1 MRNKLKSSAAA
12 RILRRQR
19 VSYKTAGSVG
29 VCAATSS
36 AWFTGTASASDK
48 LVLVPDFDLFNLFGQ
63 SQFGDLWIMLIG
75 FVLLIFPLN
84 ELIFKPIFHSLDARA
99 EKIDGARKR
108 SGELQVQAD
117 DVLERY
123 ETAIREARSDSE
135 QARQAG
141 LLAAREEQA
150 TLTSEARGQAER
162 ELETARAELGESL
175 EEARASLRASAESL
189 AEAAAAQVLGR
200 ALT

>member
-1 MRNKLKSSAAA
+1 
-12 RILRRQR
+12 
-19 VSYKTAGSVG
+19 
-29 VCAATSS
+29 
-36 AWFTGTASASDK
+36 
-48 LVLVPDFDLFNLFGQ
+48 VLVPDFDLFNFFGQ

-99 EKIDGARKR
+99 EKINGARKR
-108 SGELQVQAD
+108 SGELQAQAD

-141 LLAAREEQA
+141 LLRAREEQA

-200 ALT
+200 ALS